1 MPDLLLKPMHTE
13 NSQEQENFSWEGV
26 LPNWNDDAEER
37 LKLLAWMEQ
46 QLQQAAEKERQQFDS
61 QQLKLRFQ
69 DKESMYD
76 N

>member
-46 QLQQAAEKERQQFDS
+46 
-61 QQLKLRFQ
+61 
-69 DKESMYD
+69 
-76 N
+76 